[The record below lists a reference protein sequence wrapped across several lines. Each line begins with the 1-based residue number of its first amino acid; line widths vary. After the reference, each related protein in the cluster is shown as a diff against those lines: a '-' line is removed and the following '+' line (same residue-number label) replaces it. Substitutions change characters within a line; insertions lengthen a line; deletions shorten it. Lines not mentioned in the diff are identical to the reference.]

1 MPFTGKSRLGASINN
16 KTKVRGIAK
25 PLVRA
30 LTTFNARQREDVIEI
45 GFGGLLDFLQ
55 IGNPLLTKW
64 REELRQPKGK
74 VTVLDLCNE
83 LLTHNNGGIWFK
95 RHFSV
100 AVVSTLLENEH
111 NGYVNKKIVHMFG
124 NMNGMP
130 ELDLCGYLLKCLVS
144 THEDWTTFRRLK
156 YTGPVFFL
164 MGGGKQPGQHKR
176 KVSIKRV
183 DFKAIETEGGM
194 GDFYWGGILK
204 SKMMQMAWHVPTNKH
219 DSDVYTMRH
228 MESFLSQEPGE
239 WNCEL
244 VKEDVEQLVNLRK
257 RFMHKD
263 SITMSLAHYSREMFG
278 RTVGD

>member
-1 MPFTGKSRLGASINN
+1 MPFTGQPRLGASINN

-25 PLVRA
+25 SLVRA

-45 GFGGLLDFLQ
+45 GFRGLLDFLQVIYTLGRLGHWLVSHFHVEDMSLHLPSGSIISITRDAVATVFGLPCGTVTIIERDIQ

-74 VTVLDLCNE
+74 VTVPDLCNE

-100 AVVSTLLENEH
+100 VVVSTLLESEH

-124 NMNGMP
+124 DMNGMP

-164 MGGGKQPGQHKR
+164 MLLYANRVVVGSRDNTRERFLLKGWTSKLLKQ
-176 KVSIKRV
+176 
-183 DFKAIETEGGM
+183 
-194 GDFYWGGILK
+194 
-204 SKMMQMAWHVPTNKH
+204 
-219 DSDVYTMRH
+219 
-228 MESFLSQEPGE
+228 
-239 WNCEL
+239 
-244 VKEDVEQLVNLRK
+244 
-257 RFMHKD
+257 
-263 SITMSLAHYSREMFG
+263 REA
-278 RTVGD
+278 